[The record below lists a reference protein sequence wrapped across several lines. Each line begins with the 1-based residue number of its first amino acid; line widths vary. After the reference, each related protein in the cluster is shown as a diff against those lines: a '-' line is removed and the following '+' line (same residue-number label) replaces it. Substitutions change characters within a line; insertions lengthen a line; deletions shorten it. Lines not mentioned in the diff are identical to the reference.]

1 VSRSAAGL
9 AQMPRSRGK
18 ALAQVVLAS
27 VVLAPFAL
35 AARARSV
42 VSRRWLERDD
52 AARCLWSLG
61 IDEAPLALTPLGG
74 GRSNAVYRV
83 ELPSRTL
90 VLKRALAMGTVLAV
104 GARLAGPQPYARD
117 VSSGARTARE
127 ARALASL
134 AAAGIRVPKLVAAAP
149 HAGLLVMEHIDGVPL
164 PSTLGQPGARDRIAA
179 YAHLLAAVHAAG
191 IALADAHPGNVLVT
205 PSGELVLVDLEF
217 AEPLADLGDREFAAR
232 CRFDR
237 AYAAAYF
244 TPDER
249 PWFGDVDADP
259 RIAELDVLFTLERR
273 RQRQAA

>member
-1 VSRSAAGL
+1 MSRSAA
-9 AQMPRSRGK
+9 
-18 ALAQVVLAS
+18 LAQVAFTSL
-27 VVLAPFAL
+27 VLAPFAL

-42 VSRRWLERDD
+42 VSRLWLERDD

-61 IDEAPLALTPLGG
+61 IDEAPLALTRLGG

-90 VLKRALAMGTVLAV
+90 VLKRALATGTVLAV
-104 GARLAGPQPYARD
+104 GAKLAGPQPYARD

-127 ARALASL
+127 ARALAIL
-134 AAAGIRVPKLVAAAP
+134 AAAGVRVPRLVAAAP

-164 PSTLGQPGARDRIAA
+164 PSTLHQPVAAERIAA

-205 PSGELVLVDLEF
+205 PTGELVLVDLEF
-217 AEPLADLGDREFAAR
+217 AEPHSDLGAAEFAAR

-249 PWFGDVDADP
+249 RWFGDTEADP
-259 RIAELDVLFTLERR
+259 RLAELDLLFTLERR
-273 RQRQAA
+273 RQRRAA